1 MKRTLIVI
9 AIFFAA
15 CATRPSRDFQSG
27 DAEAVIHRASAD
39 FTRAVNAGNVDAI
52 VSAYGDS
59 AVLMPPN
66 APAFRGKDS
75 IRKFWSGFLAIGKF
89 DGSLVTDDVIQSGD
103 LAVETGHYELTITPK
118 GSTTTVK
125 DSGKYLVAWQKVDGK
140 WRIERDIFNS
150 NLPAAK

>member
-66 APAFRGKDS
+66 GRPFAEKR
-75 IRKFWSGFLAIGKF
+75 RSGNSGADFLRLGNSMAR
-89 DGSLVTDDVIQSGD
+89 SLPMT
-103 LAVETGHYELTITPK
+103 
-118 GSTTTVK
+118 
-125 DSGKYLVAWQKVDGK
+125 
-140 WRIERDIFNS
+140 
-150 NLPAAK
+150 